1 MNAVFDSGAP
11 TAEGRQAEPHTQ
23 RKVKETHELLFSW
36 LAVVDRQRH
45 ASSVFSGIFKENKTH
60 SYQQTIAEVDVT
72 FLTLGCTEAIIKDK
86 NNKQKARINRQK
98 KVAKESGLALGKE
111 AKQY

>member
-36 LAVVDRQRH
+36 LAVQQ
-45 ASSVFSGIFKENKTH
+45 AQKTR
-60 SYQQTIAEVDVT
+60 SYQQTIAEVDAT

-86 NNKQKARINRQK
+86 KNKQKVRINRQK
-98 KVAKESGLALGKE
+98 KEAKESGLALGKE